1 MWQPRGSISTAVISV
16 SLYIPRNNTAV
27 HASAES
33 IPRIPANL
41 FVAMK
46 RKKQYRKNVFL
57 QEMQS
62 DPVFAEKIRRGN
74 GKLVKS
80 PMINPSYVSEY

>member
-1 MWQPRGSISTAVISV
+1 M
-16 SLYIPRNNTAV
+16 V

-46 RKKQYRKNVFL
+46 RKKQYRKTYFCRECNPAIGP
-57 QEMQS
+57 QKKS
-62 DPVFAEKIRRGN
+62 YRGLMADAVN
-74 GKLVKS
+74 D
-80 PMINPSYVSEY
+80 